1 MATKRKRRHGKDYY
15 IDALLKAIRD
25 GRIPVPP
32 GKVRVVGV
40 FHDAWCAIY
49 HGGHCDCE
57 PTIVPRPAGQTRLSE
72 ETFAT

>member
-1 MATKRKRRHGKDYY
+1 MGERRRGKDYY
-15 IDALLKAIRD
+15 IDKVLAAIRD

-57 PTIVPRPAGQTRLSE
+57 PTIVPRTAGQTRLSE
-72 ETFAT
+72 ETYRP